1 MLVIVVRIRHK
12 DTWWTGHI
20 FILQRGG
27 DSARWQRASG
37 EGDLDAITLGAVG
50 AVVRFDGGP
59 TQPEH
64 MPGPVVDREP
74 GRSP

>member
-1 MLVIVVRIRHK
+1 MTVMTVM
-12 DTWWTGHI
+12 TM
-20 FILQRGG
+20 
-27 DSARWQRASG
+27 A
-37 EGDLDAITLGAVG
+37 AVG